1 MKRIISPVLVLL
13 LIFTLTGCG
22 KKEESFFYGA
32 WKTELDIV
40 PLIQD
45 ATDDY
50 YFGLVPKVDQQ
61 IMLACYLRF
70 DEDSTYIICI
80 DEEDFETAVHTYL
93 MAAVEPM
100 SESIYLDAEKK
111 GISRE
116 YMDEILAKDGFSNAE
131 EYCTDMFNRADKN
144 LDVNVNNL
152 STGTYELDFEENKIL
167 FTADGE
173 TSALPVP
180 FTLIGKRLTLEVGE
194 PIGELNFSKI
204 HTWEMPETEVD

>member
-1 MKRIISPVLVLL
+1 MKRIISLVLVLL
-13 LIFTLTGCG
+13 LIFSLTGCS
-22 KKEESFFYGA
+22 KKEESFYGA

-40 PLIQD
+40 PFIQD
-45 ATDDY
+45 AMDDY

-70 DEDSTYIICI
+70 DEDATYIIRI

-100 SESIYLDAEKK
+100 SESIYHDAEKK

-173 TSALPVP
+173 TSALPVS
-180 FTLIGKRLTLEVGE
+180 FTLIAKRLTLEVGE